1 MAHLP
6 FGSALFW
13 PMMAAMS
20 ASEATSA
27 FVHQMARITAADIA
41 LRPEVPRPDW
51 TTRNRLTIEL
61 PTLLLRDFSVGAA
74 GGPPTLIC
82 APYALHGATVADFAP
97 GHSLIEVLLA
107 QGRTNLHAVEWR
119 SATPQMRLFT
129 IDTLLADLNVA
140 VDEFGE
146 PVDLIGLCQGGWMAL
161 LYAARFPS
169 KVRRLVIAGA
179 PIDIAAGE
187 SGLSRLASRTPIS
200 MFAELLKVGD
210 GRLLGQMMLDLWGP
224 APGDEAGVRHELQLE
239 GGSAA
244 PVSPEEAALH
254 QRFRNWYDWTVD
266 LPGIYYLEVVQWLY
280 KENRLA
286 QGTFFALGRRVDLA
300 EVKLPM
306 LLLAG
311 ADDKLIAP
319 QQVLSAAD
327 LVGTAPGD
335 VKTIVTPSSHLG
347 LFMGRNCLAR
357 VWPEVVA
364 WLNRSE
370 PASDA
375 AASAEGSTPAPLPAA
390 QEPVTAAAEPVTA
403 VPEPQPVAA
412 APKPGRGATELQSA
426 PVGA

>member
-27 FVHQMARITAADIA
+27 FVHQMARMTAADVA
-41 LRPEVPRPDW
+41 LRPEAPRPEW
-51 TTRNRLTIEL
+51 TTRNRLTLEL
-61 PTLLLRDFSVGAA
+61 PTLLLRNFSVGDAS
-74 GGPPTLIC
+74 GPPTVIC

-97 GHSLIEVLLA
+97 GHSLVEVLLA
-107 QGRTNLHAVEWR
+107 RGRTNLHAVEWR

-140 VDEFGE
+140 IDEFGE

-161 LYAARFPS
+161 LYAARFPW

-187 SGLSRLASRTPIS
+187 SGLSRLATRTPIS

-224 APGDEAGVRHELQLE
+224 APAEVDAIRHELQIE
-239 GGSAA
+239 GAGSG
-244 PVSPEEAALH
+244 PLSPQERALH
-254 QRFRNWYDWTVD
+254 QQFRDWYDWTVD

-300 EVKLPM
+300 EVKLPI

-311 ADDKLIAP
+311 AEDKLIAP
-319 QQVLSAAD
+319 QQVLSTAK
-327 LVGTAPGD
+327 LVSTAPGD
-335 VKTIVTPSSHLG
+335 VKTIITPSSHLG
-347 LFMGRNCLAR
+347 LFMGRRCLGR
-357 VWPEVVA
+357 VWPEIIA
-364 WLNRSE
+364 WLDRPEAAPE
-370 PASDA
+370 PQTTTAS
-375 AASAEGSTPAPLPAA
+375 GM
-390 QEPVTAAAEPVTA
+390 
-403 VPEPQPVAA
+403 PEQPQPVAA
-412 APKPGRGATELQSA
+412 EPHPSPADA
-426 PVGA
+426 

>member
-27 FVHQMARITAADIA
+27 FVHQMARITAADVA
-41 LRPEVPRPDW
+41 LRPEVPRPEW

-61 PTLLLRDFSVGAA
+61 PTLLLRNFSVGD
-74 GGPPTLIC
+74 GSGPPTVIC

-97 GHSLIEVLLA
+97 SHSLIEVLLA
-107 QGRTNLHAVEWR
+107 QGRTDLYVVEWR

-140 VDEFGE
+140 VDEFSE
-146 PVDLIGLCQGGWMAL
+146 PVDLIGICQGGWMAL
-161 LYAARFPS
+161 LYAARFPW

-187 SGLSRLASRTPIS
+187 SGLSRLATRTPIS

-224 APGDEAGVRHELQLE
+224 APADAAGVRHELQIE
-239 GGSAA
+239 GGNTA
-244 PVSPEEAALH
+244 PVSPEESALH
-254 QRFRNWYDWTVD
+254 QRFRDWYYWTVD

-286 QGTFFALGRRVDLA
+286 QGTFFALGRRIDLA
-300 EVKLPM
+300 EVTLPM

-319 QQVLSAAD
+319 QQVLSTAS

-335 VKTIVTPSSHLG
+335 LKTIVTPSSHLG
-347 LFMGRNCLAR
+347 LFMGRNCLTR
-357 VWPEVVA
+357 VWPQIVA
-364 WLNRSE
+364 WLDRPE
-370 PASDA
+370 PAQELQA
-375 AASAEGSTPAPLPAA
+375 PEASGAP
-390 QEPVTAAAEPVTA
+390 
-403 VPEPQPVAA
+403 VPEPPVASKPQSL
-412 APKPGRGATELQSA
+412 APKPQPTAVQ
-426 PVGA
+426 P

>member
-27 FVHQMARITAADIA
+27 FVHQMARMTAADVA
-41 LRPEVPRPDW
+41 MRPEVPRPEW
-51 TTRNRLTIEL
+51 TTRNRLTLEL
-61 PTLLLRDFSVGAA
+61 PTLLLRNFSLGDASGA
-74 GGPPTLIC
+74 PTMIC

-97 GHSLIEVLLA
+97 DHSLVEVLLA
-107 QGRTNLHAVEWR
+107 QGRTNLHVVEWR

-140 VDEFGE
+140 VDEVGE
-146 PVDLIGLCQGGWMAL
+146 PVDLVGLCQGGWMAL
-161 LYAARFPS
+161 LYAARFPW

-187 SGLSRLASRTPIS
+187 SGLSRLASRTPVS

-224 APGDEAGVRHELQLE
+224 APAEVAAIRHELQIE
-239 GGSAA
+239 GAGLG
-244 PVSPEEAALH
+244 PPSPQEQTLH
-254 QRFRNWYDWTVD
+254 RRFRDWYDWTVD

-286 QGTFFALGRRVDLA
+286 QGTFFALGRRIDLA
-300 EVKLPM
+300 EVKLPI

-311 ADDKLIAP
+311 AEDKLIAP
-319 QQVLSAAD
+319 QQVLSTER
-327 LVGTAPGD
+327 LVGTAPAD

-347 LFMGRNCLAR
+347 LFMGRRCLGQ
-357 VWPEVVA
+357 VWPEIVD
-364 WLNRSE
+364 WL
-370 PASDA
+370 A
-375 AASAEGSTPAPLPAA
+375 G
-390 QEPVTAAAEPVTA
+390 
-403 VPEPQPVAA
+403 PVAA
-412 APKPGRGATELQSA
+412 PEPRATAASGMQPPQPAAVEPHPSPA
-426 PVGA
+426 DA